1 MSSKIPSRDIADE
14 KTGESFG
21 DEDNDAVVGMTYQEY
36 KNKMNKENEFGWKNT
51 ETLGSIPPS
60 DYTITHINQNYDLLV
75 S

>member
-1 MSSKIPSRDIADE
+1 MSTKISSRDIADE
-14 KTGESFG
+14 KNGESFA
-21 DEDNDAVVGMTYQEY
+21 DEDNAVVGMTYQEY
-36 KNKMNKENEFGWKNT
+36 KSKMNKEAEFGWKNT